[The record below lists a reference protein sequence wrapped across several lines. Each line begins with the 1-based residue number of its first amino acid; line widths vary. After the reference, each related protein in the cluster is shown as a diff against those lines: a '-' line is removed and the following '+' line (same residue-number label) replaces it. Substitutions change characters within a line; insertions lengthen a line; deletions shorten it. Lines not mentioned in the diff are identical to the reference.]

1 MAVAFCCVLLNATAQ
16 DVFNLKGKSIILKPD
31 GNNSISNFLFTD
43 AVLHNLKFKKK
54 HLSDYDIIGKVVFVK
69 DVLHTGNYKNK
80 SQFFRKEYN

>member
-1 MAVAFCCVLLNATAQ
+1 MAVAFCCVLLNTIAQ

-54 HLSDYDIIGKVVFVK
+54 HLSDYDIIGKVV
-69 DVLHTGNYKNK
+69 LHTGNYKNK